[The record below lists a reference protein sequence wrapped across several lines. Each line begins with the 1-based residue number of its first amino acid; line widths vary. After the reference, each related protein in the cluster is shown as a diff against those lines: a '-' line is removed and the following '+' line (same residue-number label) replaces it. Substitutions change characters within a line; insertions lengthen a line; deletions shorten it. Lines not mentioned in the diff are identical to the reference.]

1 MMSVGTGMALQ
12 VVPVETGAGAGA
24 AGVRGPDY
32 RAAPES
38 DNQMLARRIATYVLA
53 CWPFMV
59 ADEGPSMMGV
69 DRGQHLIVLRRSD
82 TTDGRF
88 VVVTVDQRSVRFL
101 SSGDRVVEDVVDA
114 DDAVL
119 HDRLGRAVRFLSD
132 GVS

>member
-1 MMSVGTGMALQ
+1 
-12 VVPVETGAGAGA
+12 
-24 AGVRGPDY
+24 
-32 RAAPES
+32 
-38 DNQMLARRIATYVLA
+38 
-53 CWPFMV
+53 
-59 ADEGPSMMGV
+59 MMGV